1 MLKVKKFKGKGRGIV
16 AIKSI
21 SKGTLIESA
30 PASAFPAEERK
41 VIDKTEIFK
50 YYFVNPTEYK
60 SMNNKE
66 IKGYVVFGLS
76 SLCNHAEHPN
86 AKIEWRKDEVG
97 LWADLIALQDIL
109 ADEEVTVFYTNIDE
123 YSLKTFI

>member
-41 VIDKTEIFK
+41 VIDKTEISK
-50 YYFVNPTEYK
+50 YYFVKPTEYE
-60 SMNNKE
+60 SANE
-66 IKGYVVFGLS
+66 DVKGYLVFGLS

-86 AKIEWRKDEVG
+86 AKVEWRKDDVG